1 VEAKGSLMPKHL
13 ARAANR
19 PILVRRVQLR
29 WYLLALL
36 PILALGWLALR
47 NLIPALFMPLI
58 LFALVFWLA
67 SFVMAV
73 IAKLRTPKLAKS
85 APESRP

>member
-1 VEAKGSLMPKHL
+1 MSKQL
-13 ARAANR
+13 ARSANR
-19 PILVRRVQLR
+19 PILVRRVQLF

-47 NLIPALFMPLI
+47 NLVPALFMPLI

-73 IAKLRTPKLAKS
+73 VARVRAKR
-85 APESRP
+85 PESRP

>member
-1 VEAKGSLMPKHL
+1 MAKQL
-13 ARAANR
+13 ARSANR
-19 PILVRRVQLR
+19 PILVRRVQLF
-29 WYLLALL
+29 WYVLALL

-47 NLIPALFMPLI
+47 NLVPALFMPLI

-73 IAKLRTPKLAKS
+73 IARLRATRPEPK
-85 APESRP
+85 P